1 MKESRLGEFE
11 FIKHDKQRIPQEY
24 LEGKVV
30 VIVNVASLC
39 GFTPQYIQL
48 EELFQK
54 YQKDGLV
61 VLGYPC
67 NQFGNQEPYD
77 AGKTVELAKNN
88 FGVTFPIMEKV
99 EINGEHETPIYGY
112 IKEQKRDQLGFK
124 GVRWNFEKFLLNRNG
139 EVVARFD
146 TTVNP
151 RDMESSIVT
160 LLKEHQDSA

>member
-1 MKESRLGEFE
+1 MRGFE
-11 FIKHDKQRIPQEY
+11 FIEHRKQKLSRDY
-24 LEGKVV
+24 VEGKVV

-54 YQKDGLV
+54 YKEDGLAI
-61 VLGYPC
+61 LGYPC

-77 AGKTVELAKNN
+77 AYKTAELARDK

-99 EINGEHETPIYGY
+99 EVNGEYETPIYAY
-112 IKEQKRDQLGFK
+112 IKEQKRNELGFK
-124 GVRWNFEKFLLNRNG
+124 GVRWNFEKFLLNRKG
-139 EVVARFD
+139 EVVGRYD

-151 RDMESSIVT
+151 GEMESAIVN
-160 LLKEHQDSA
+160 LLKEHKE